1 MVFEMPVYEVFI
13 DGKPRKIELTKT
25 GENIFAAKMDGK
37 PLKIELPTERLDLEK
52 GFSIKIDDKIYQV
65 SLPELKREEPFSV
78 KVEEAVFKAEVKTS
92 TKKPTLTTFE
102 PTTVTP
108 TTRPVETKPT
118 VEGAVTAPMTGKILS
133 IKVKKG
139 EQVKAGQVLCILEAM
154 KMENE
159 IAAPKSGTVQE
170 ILVSE
175 GASVSEGEALFIIV

>member
-1 MVFEMPVYEVFI
+1 MPIYEVLI

-25 GENIFAAKMDGK
+25 GENTFSVILDGK
-37 PLKIELPTERLDLEK
+37 PLKVELPAEKLTLEK
-52 GFSIKIDDKIYQV
+52 VFSIKIDDKTYQV
-65 SLPELKREEPFSV
+65 NLPELKREEPFSV
-78 KVEEAVFKAEVKTS
+78 KVEEAVFKAEVKAPTR
-92 TKKPTLTTFE
+92 KPIPTTFE

-108 TTRPVETKPT
+108 TIRPVETKPA
-118 VEGAVTAPMTGKILS
+118 VEGTVTAPMTGKILS

-159 IAAPKSGTVQE
+159 IAAPKSGTIQE

-175 GASVSEGEALFIIV
+175 GSSVNEGEALFIIV